1 MKKDKKSA
9 SLFQLTILGIVLNLF
24 LSIIKFAAGAVSHSV
39 TVTADG
45 WNNLT
50 DAGTTAMTMFGL
62 WAAGCGAGKHH
73 PYGHGRLEWL
83 FGMLASA
90 SVITIGIELLKTS
103 VSALYRGE
111 NSDYQTA
118 VFFVL
123 ALSVTVKIWMY
134 FYQKKA
140 GLAMESETLK
150 AVSKDSLSD
159 AFATGAVLISA
170 YVTRFT
176 EWNIDGWCGI
186 GVAVLILVNGLK
198 SFTEILEKVIGTQPN
213 SIVLKEIEDIIAEQ
227 EGITCFY
234 GLNIHDYG
242 LKHYIVSVKIVGKD
256 SGIYTKAL
264 ELSFMLEQKYNCR
277 CTVQAGIAA
286 EESNELEQIR
296 KDINEKAREFHPLLE
311 LKNCRF
317 IRAGEHTLITADLC
331 IPISLQ
337 KKEDMILKE
346 LRQTAG
352 KAGTQYQLELS
363 PFVENNHIRSWKTMK
378 KAKKQE
384 RWS

>member
-1 MKKDKKSA
+1 MKKDKKGA
-9 SLFQLTILGIVLNLF
+9 SLFQLTVLGIGLNLF
-24 LSIIKFAAGAVSHSV
+24 LSILKFTAGAVSHSV

-50 DAGTTAMTMFGL
+50 DAGTTAVTMFGL

-83 FGMLASA
+83 LGMLASA
-90 SVITIGIELLKTS
+90 SVITIGFELLKTS
-103 VSALYRGE
+103 VSALYRGQQ
-111 NSDYQTA
+111 SDYQTV

-123 ALSVTVKIWMY
+123 FLSVAVKIWMY
-134 FYQKKA
+134 FYQKRA

-150 AVSKDSLSD
+150 AMSKDSLSD

-170 YVTRFT
+170 FVTRFT
-176 EWNIDGWCGI
+176 EWDIDGWCGI
-186 GVAVLILVNGLK
+186 GVAVLILANGLK
-198 SFTEILEKVIGTQPN
+198 SFAEIVEKVIGTQPEG
-213 SIVLKEIEDIIAEQ
+213 SILQEVEDIISKQ
-227 EGITCFY
+227 EGVACFY

-242 LKHYIVSVKIVGKD
+242 LKHYIVSVKILGKD
-256 SGIYTKAL
+256 SGIFTKAL
-264 ELSFMLEQKYNCR
+264 ELSLMLEQKYNCS

-286 EESNELEQIR
+286 EESNEIKQLR
-296 KDINEKAREFHPLLE
+296 KDLNEKAEEIHPLLE
-311 LKNCRF
+311 LTNCRF

-331 IPISLQ
+331 VPISLQ

-346 LRQTAG
+346 LRHTAG

-363 PFVENNHIRSWKTMK
+363 PFVENNHIRSWKTLK
-378 KAKKQE
+378 KSKKQKG
-384 RWS
+384 WG

>member
-1 MKKDKKSA
+1 MKKDKKGV
-9 SLFQLTILGIVLNLF
+9 SLFQLTVLGIVLNLF
-24 LSIIKFAAGAVSHSV
+24 LSIIKFTAGAVSHSV

-83 FGMLASA
+83 LGMLASA
-90 SVITIGIELLKTS
+90 SVITIGFELLKTS
-103 VSALYRGE
+103 VSALYSGQQ
-111 NSDYQTA
+111 SDYQTA

-123 ALSVTVKIWMY
+123 FLSVAVKIWMY
-134 FYQKKA
+134 FYQKRA

-150 AVSKDSLSD
+150 AVSRDSLSD
-159 AFATGAVLISA
+159 AFSTGAVLISA
-170 YVTRFT
+170 FVTRLT

-198 SFTEILEKVIGTQPN
+198 SFTEILEKVIGTQPEG
-213 SIVLKEIEDIIAEQ
+213 SILQEVEDIISKQ
-227 EGITCFY
+227 EGVACFY
-234 GLNIHDYG
+234 ELNIHDYG
-242 LKHYIVSVKIVGKD
+242 LKHYIVSVKILGKD

-264 ELSFMLEQKYNCR
+264 ELSLILEQKYNCS

-286 EESNELEQIR
+286 EESNEIKQLR
-296 KDINEKAREFHPLLE
+296 KDLNEKAGEIHPLLE
-311 LKNCRF
+311 LTNCRF
-317 IRAGEHTLITADLC
+317 IRAGEHTLITADLR

-337 KKEDMILKE
+337 KKEEMILKE

-384 RWS
+384 RWG

>member
-1 MKKDKKSA
+1 MKKDKKGA
-9 SLFQLTILGIVLNLF
+9 SLFRLTVLGIVLNLF

-83 FGMLASA
+83 LGMLASA

-103 VSALYRGE
+103 VSALYRGQ

-170 YVTRFT
+170 FVTRFT
-176 EWNIDGWCGI
+176 GWNIDGWCGI
-186 GVAVLILVNGLK
+186 GVSVLILVNGLK
-198 SFTEILEKVIGTQPN
+198 SFTEILEKVIGTQPD
-213 SIVLKEIEDIIAEQ
+213 STVLKEIEDIISEQ

-234 GLNIHDYG
+234 ELNIHDYG
-242 LKHYIVSVKIVGKD
+242 LKRYIVSVKIVGKD

-264 ELSFMLEQKYNCR
+264 ELS
-277 CTVQAGIAA
+277 
-286 EESNELEQIR
+286 
-296 KDINEKAREFHPLLE
+296 
-311 LKNCRF
+311 
-317 IRAGEHTLITADLC
+317 LI
-331 IPISLQ
+331 
-337 KKEDMILKE
+337 
-346 LRQTAG
+346 
-352 KAGTQYQLELS
+352 
-363 PFVENNHIRSWKTMK
+363 HI
-378 KAKKQE
+378 
-384 RWS
+384 